1 MLSIFLLNI
10 TPAGQGTGQCPANC
24 CPIIRSLPIS
34 SVLISFAVSENCCL
48 KHTLLFKQFDCFFL
62 HQFLEV
68 AFRLVYSDVEVVVV
82 LVCRQ

>member
-34 SVLISFAVSENCCL
+34 SVLISFAVPNNYCPP
-48 KHTLLFKQFDCFFL
+48 KQSACGPPYPLRDTDL
-62 HQFLEV
+62 SPV
-68 AFRLVYSDVEVVVV
+68 PTSPVPNNI
-82 LVCRQ
+82 

>member
-34 SVLISFAVSENCCL
+34 SVLISFAVSGE
-48 KHTLLFKQFDCFFL
+48 
-62 HQFLEV
+62 
-68 AFRLVYSDVEVVVV
+68 
-82 LVCRQ
+82 CRPSSPSACGHPSVSLRVKTITNP